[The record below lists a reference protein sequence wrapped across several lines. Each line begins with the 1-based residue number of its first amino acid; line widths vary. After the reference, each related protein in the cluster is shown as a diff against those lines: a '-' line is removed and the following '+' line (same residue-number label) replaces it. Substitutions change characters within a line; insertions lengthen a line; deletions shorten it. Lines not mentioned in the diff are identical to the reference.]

1 MNRPAS
7 YTIVATVLAGV
18 CGAVGCGSAS
28 PEGEEN
34 SPAPTG
40 GLSPAVE
47 GALAPTLEVAQE
59 APSPRVGGG
68 NESPTPVGLA
78 GAEEVEPVAGGQSSG
93 ASTPVVQPT
102 VGDDTS
108 EGSDTSAEGEVGAGG
123 STGGLCCDDSDCL
136 CHEDAVTKETA
147 TGEGPFNVDRFT
159 VDGGSAFGGG
169 TVFFPTDAE
178 PPFSSFAMC
187 PGFTARQNSIAA
199 WGPFFASHGIV
210 MMTID
215 TNTTGDPVNRRDDQL
230 LAALE
235 SLRSENV
242 RAGGPLE
249 GALDLTRMGVTGWS
263 MGGGGALLA
272 GQSNPDLRSV
282 ISLAGHHA
290 TAGGAR
296 GVAGDLTVPTLLL
309 AGATDPGILGGGNQS
324 QQVFEVLGDSTPK
337 MLYEIAGAGHFVW
350 GTPRTND
357 GASGRYA
364 LSWQKV
370 FLDGDERYRPFL
382 LEEGPNASDFRSNL

>member
-7 YTIVATVLAGV
+7 YTLVAAISAGV
-18 CGAVGCGSAS
+18 FGAVGCGSAS
-28 PEGEEN
+28 PEGEEGT
-34 SPAPTG
+34 PAPTEG
-40 GLSPAVE
+40 SNPAVE
-47 GALAPTLEVAQE
+47 GALAPALEVAQE
-59 APSPRVGGG
+59 APPPGTGGD
-68 NESPTPVGLA
+68 NASPTPVALA
-78 GAEEVEPVAGGQSSG
+78 GAEEVEPVVGGQSSD

-102 VGDDTS
+102 LGEDTP
-108 EGSDTSAEGEVGAGG
+108 EGGDTSAEGDVGAEG
-123 STGGLCCDDSDCL
+123 TPGGLCCDDGGCL

-147 TGEGPFNVDRFT
+147 TGQGPFDVDSFT

-215 TNTTGDPVNRRDDQL
+215 TNTTGDPVNQRDNQL

-235 SLRSENV
+235 SLRAENA
-242 RAGGPLE
+242 RAGGPVE
-249 GALDLTRMGVTGWS
+249 GVLDVARMGVAGWS

-272 GQSNPDLRSV
+272 AQSNPELKAV

-296 GVAGDLTVPTLLL
+296 AVAGNLTVPTLLL

-324 QQVFEVLGDSTPK
+324 QQVFDVLGDATPK

-350 GTPRTND
+350 GTPGTND

-382 LEEGPNASDFRSNL
+382 LEEGPNASDFRTNL